1 MKMNSYLIFGITGS
15 IGNSFAK
22 LLSNK
27 NSKIH
32 ITGYFNS
39 STNINDIKS
48 LLDNVTL
55 NLYKIDLTSKNSI
68 LSTHIPNY
76 EGLLYVA
83 GQAHFSNDFFD
94 FSPET
99 LYSLINIDII
109 SLLLIIKRLRD
120 YNPRNLKKIVIVNS
134 KIPDTIKSIYH
145 MSKYLQTD
153 MLNQIK
159 DILNKENIGLSLIH
173 TGWVNTNMMEKY
185 MSFYHHTP
193 NNYIEPEFLS
203 EIIYEEFC
211 CDKLFNNRFL

>member
-1 MKMNSYLIFGITGS
+1 MNSYLIFGITGS

-39 STNINDIKS
+39 SNNINDIKS
-48 LLDNVTL
+48 LFDNVNI
-55 NLYKIDLTSKNSI
+55 NLYQIDLASKNNI
-68 LSTHIPNY
+68 LTTHIPNY

-94 FSPET
+94 FSPES

-109 SLLLIIKRLRD
+109 SLLLIIKRLRE
-120 YNPRNLKKIVIVNS
+120 YKPSNLKKIVIVNS

-145 MSKYLQTD
+145 LSKYLQTD

-159 DILNKENIGLSLIH
+159 DILNNENIGLSLVH
-173 TGWVNTNMMEKY
+173 TGWVNTNMMQKY
-185 MSFYHHTP
+185 VSFYNHTP
-193 NNYIEPEFLS
+193 NSYIEPEFLS
-203 EIIYEEFC
+203 EIIDEEFN